1 MSVLGLPAEAA
12 SISTLG
18 RPDAIRC
25 WPGDGRIPTHFRRNL
40 SVIPPAGGKSRC
52 ISHVFHPGE
61 KKAEKRLDIGTK
73 HDQNHVSKCQI
84 LQHLQ
89 HHPASS
95 STSAYLGHP
104 DRLENRFK
112 ALSTLSFK
120 VNGSRAFP
128 KLATDAPNTRE
139 ISSQKLFETTLMR
152 MVPMSFQGEYPLVN

>member
-61 KKAEKRLDIGTK
+61 KKRRRGSTLGPNMTK
-73 HDQNHVSKCQI
+73 PCSKCQI

-104 DRLENRFK
+104 DRLEI
-112 ALSTLSFK
+112 
-120 VNGSRAFP
+120 VSRPCRHCPSRWMEAGLFP
-128 KLATDAPNTRE
+128 NSPPMRQTRARSLPR
-139 ISSQKLFETTLMR
+139 SSLR
-152 MVPMSFQGEYPLVN
+152 RR